1 MKPIICLV
9 LFALCLASASHG
21 QTKSVPNSSLKETVT
36 WMENFT
42 WAHGIR
48 TLNTGQVR
56 HDAIHSES
64 ECVVVDEISVSS
76 VKNEAQP
83 SVTIVTLSLSDLAPN
98 AVRLEIDKSE
108 ESYAVEFERSDA
120 SAKIEMQTETSD
132 GKKQTYWIA
141 QEQMFFDSEDSA
153 KRFSRALIRAIN
165 LCGGKPAPY

>member
-1 MKPIICLV
+1 
-9 LFALCLASASHG
+9 
-21 QTKSVPNSSLKETVT
+21 
-36 WMENFT
+36 
-42 WAHGIR
+42 
-48 TLNTGQVR
+48 
-56 HDAIHSES
+56 
-64 ECVVVDEISVSS
+64 
-76 VKNEAQP
+76 
-83 SVTIVTLSLSDLAPN
+83 APN